1 MPPSPRVSK
10 LYVSHSVQ
18 RMRPPAGPPR
28 LGGAKLGCKVQRAGP
43 PGMPLG
49 PPPSPPWGGGGVAPD
64 PPRPLLPPVVMA
76 AAAAPCR
83 RLAVFPG
90 GQFGRAAVSGRE
102 LAPPECLSAPPPAR
116 PGGGG
121 VAPDPPR
128 SLLPPVVMAAAAAPC
143 RRLAV
148 FPGGQ
153 FGRAAVSG
161 RELAP
166 PERLPDPPLI
176 RPV

>member
-1 MPPSPRVSK
+1 MGGLQCPVESWPLQSVS
-10 LYVSHSVQ
+10 L
-18 RMRPPAGPPR
+18 
-28 LGGAKLGCKVQRAGP
+28 
-43 PGMPLG
+43 
-49 PPPSPPWGGGGVAPD
+49 PPP
-64 PPRPLLPPVVMA
+64 LPA
-76 AAAAPCR
+76 
-83 RLAVFPG
+83 L
-90 GQFGRAAVSGRE
+90 
-102 LAPPECLSAPPPAR
+102 
-116 PGGGG
+116 GGGG